1 MNKLE
6 LLTLA
11 AKAAGITHV
20 DYSDSGYDGR
30 YGLET
35 IESIGQPMW
44 NPLDDSA
51 DAFKLA
57 SNLQISVRHFP
68 ACVEVDYPKIGLPVK
83 LIGEPPLICDV
94 SSGQDRL
101 KVARNLIVQVA
112 ANLGNHKLT
121 D

>member
-20 DYSDSGYDGR
+20 DYSDSGYDGEI
-30 YGLET
+30 GLEM
-35 IESIGQPMW
+35 IDSIGRHCGTW
-44 NPLDDSA
+44 NPLLDSA
-51 DAFKLA
+51 DAFQLA
-57 SNLQISVRHFP
+57 SDLQISIRHFP

-101 KVARNLIVQVA
+101 KVTRNLIVQVA
-112 ANLGNHKLT
+112 ANLGNHKE
-121 D
+121 